1 MAPTVQH
8 VINNWAAATE
18 LRLPSMHT
26 AHPHCEDLPLKA
38 DFQMFSDLTNFSTL
52 RNGWGWLIE
61 QRKRMA
67 RAVSG
72 YFWSSFLG
80 IPGSG
85 RSDVWWALDR
95 PGVSF
100 LTKIKYLYYCLYL
113 YIVHCTCTV
122 VLWFYFC
129 SLWRLNWD
137 WIETELKVEF
147 CSAAFS
153 TFYKL
158 LPGADFEEFSRVCI
172 FPSCQERIREI
183 FFSSQGRILEICWE
197 QKNLQLFAAEQVSDH
212 VEGGLS
218 LCNHL
223 H

>member
-26 AHPHCEDLPLKA
+26 AHPHWEDLPLKA
-38 DFQMFSDLTNFSTL
+38 AFQMFSDLLDKLFDAQERLRLTHRAAQENGKGSEWLFLILVRRNSGLRPLRCVVSTGQTWRQL
-52 RNGWGWLIE
+52 SHQDQIFVLLL
-61 QRKRMA
+61 
-67 RAVSG
+67 V
-72 YFWSSFLG
+72 L
-80 IPGSG
+80 
-85 RSDVWWALDR
+85 
-95 PGVSF
+95 
-100 LTKIKYLYYCLYL
+100 
-113 YIVHCTCTV
+113 VHCTLYMYCCTLILFLFIV
-122 VLWFYFC
+122 KTELR
-129 SLWRLNWD
+129 LNWRLNFAVPLSQHSTNCWPAP
-137 WIETELKVEF
+137 ISKSFQEF
-147 CSAAFS
+147 AFS
-153 TFYKL
+153 L
-158 LPGADFEEFSRVCI
+158 LARKGFWRL
-172 FPSCQERIREI
+172 